1 MYYGERGVLLA
12 EKTNNCHLYTAYS
25 ATKFWLLVVQEF
37 KELHTFYV
45 TMQYLID
52 MAVMEAC

>member
-1 MYYGERGVLLA
+1 
-12 EKTNNCHLYTAYS
+12 
-25 ATKFWLLVVQEF
+25 VVQEF